1 MAFLTRSV
9 SALAAALRPPQAA
22 TVFRSVAAGMPCAHT
37 TPAWCNMSTSTAPVD
52 KSVFKNGDASNNVP
66 PGIIERVDRQLLLQ
80 QGHPLCTLKSIIADH
95 FKETYPKAPFQLHDS
110 LNPIV
115 SVHDNFDVLQT
126 PADHVSRS
134 PSDTFYLSE
143 KELLRCHT
151 SAHQVSLLSSGE
163 TRFLVAGDVYRRDT
177 VDATH
182 YPVFHQME
190 GVRVFAPE
198 EGIVDYS
205 APREQQVAAVQDDLK
220 SALEGLV
227 RTVFGDVRMRWVEA
241 YFPFT
246 DPSLELEIW
255 WNDEWLEVLGC
266 GVIHKKVLSAAG
278 MPHAEGW
285 AFGLGLERLAM
296 VLFGIPDIRLFWTQ
310 DQRFH
315 SQFKAGQITK
325 FTSYSKYPPCTKDIA
340 FWLPESGFHENDL

>member
-1 MAFLTRSV
+1 M
-9 SALAAALRPPQAA
+9 SAGRLPQAA
-22 TVFRSVAAGMPCAHT
+22 SVFRAAACSVSSVQ
-37 TPAWCNMSTSTAPVD
+37 PALWRGMSTSTAPVD
-52 KSVFKNGDASNNVP
+52 KSIFDNADTFNNVP
-66 PGIIERVDRQLLLQ
+66 PGIIERVDRKLLLQ
-80 QGHPLCTLKSIIADH
+80 SGHPLCTLKSIIAQH
-95 FKETYPKAPFQLHDS
+95 FQQAYPDAPFQLHDS

-134 PSDTFYLSE
+134 PSDTFYLSQS
-143 KELLRCHT
+143 ELLRCHT
-151 SAHQVSLLSSGE
+151 SAHQVSLLSSGQ

-190 GVRVFAPE
+190 GVRVFSAE
-198 EGIVDYS
+198 EGVVDYS
-205 APREQQVAAVQDDLK
+205 APRETQVAAVQDDLK
-220 SALEGLV
+220 TALEGLV

-246 DPSLELEIW
+246 DPSMELEIW

-266 GVIHKKVLSAAG
+266 GVMHKKVLTAAG
-278 MPHAEGW
+278 MPDAEGW

-296 VLFGIPDIRLFWTQ
+296 VLFGIPDIRLFWTA
-310 DQRFH
+310 DERFH
-315 SQFKAGQITK
+315 SQFKAGQITAYK
-325 FTSYSKYPPCTKDIA
+325 SYSKFPPCTKDIA